1 MWLLNLEKWHLIKP
15 NNLKDLPK
23 MHSILDYKKSGHV
36 RKLCQDHFLSKIIRN
51 QVHFFQY
58 C

>member
-1 MWLLNLEKWHLIKP
+1 MWSLNLEKWHLIKP
-15 NNLKDLPK
+15 FEKFTDNAFYTRLR
-23 MHSILDYKKSGHV
+23 KSGHV
-36 RKLCQDHFLSKIIRN
+36 RKLCQNHFLSKIIRN